1 MSARLSRRGWL
12 RLAVGGAA
20 ATGLAGSSADDAAGA
35 IALQWRQRALLGFGT
50 TLSLR
55 VAHGDAAIA
64 EAGLDAVV
72 AAIRHVERQMSLFD
86 PDSALSV
93 LNREGELRDPHPD
106 LLEVLT
112 LSQQV
117 SAASAGR
124 FDVTVQPLWKAW
136 AEAKRLGRSPTSR
149 ELQAARRC
157 VGWQGVELRPERIR
171 LMRPGM
177 ALTLNGIAQ
186 GFAADVASTRL
197 RALGIRHALVNTGE
211 WATLGESPQAGPWR
225 LGVAHPRVAG
235 QLLATLIGDGR
246 AIACS
251 SDALSFST
259 DHRHHHIFDPRSGDS
274 PRALST
280 VVVAAPT
287 CALADALT
295 KVMFMG
301 TVSDALALATQWRVD
316 VLAADKAG
324 AWSASP
330 GLRVAAV

>member
-1 MSARLSRRGWL
+1 MSRALSRRGWL

-20 ATGLAGSSADDAAGA
+20 ATSLAGSSADEAADTA
-35 IALQWRQRALLGFGT
+35 ALQWRQRALLGFGT

-136 AEAKRLGRSPTSR
+136 AEAQRLGDRKS
-149 ELQAARRC
+149 
-157 VGWQGVELRPERIR
+157 
-171 LMRPGM
+171 
-177 ALTLNGIAQ
+177 
-186 GFAADVASTRL
+186 
-197 RALGIRHALVNTGE
+197 
-211 WATLGESPQAGPWR
+211 
-225 LGVAHPRVAG
+225 
-235 QLLATLIGDGR
+235 
-246 AIACS
+246 
-251 SDALSFST
+251 
-259 DHRHHHIFDPRSGDS
+259 
-274 PRALST
+274 
-280 VVVAAPT
+280 VV
-287 CALADALT
+287 
-295 KVMFMG
+295 
-301 TVSDALALATQWRVD
+301 
-316 VLAADKAG
+316 
-324 AWSASP
+324 
-330 GLRVAAV
+330 